1 MSHKRET
8 VIAEARALAKVG
20 QFPRFFC
27 IAGELWECCRG
38 EYLPDVGERSW
49 FAERIEVHKLSSGPD
64 FPERDGMRYRWLRDH
79 ALEVLIPGPVVCAAD
94 KWGELATVNNRHIT
108 IDGHDLDAEIDAAM
122 NAYEASNGRP

>member
-1 MSHKRET
+1 MRET

-20 QFPRFFC
+20 QFPRFFW
-27 IAGELWECCRG
+27 IAGELWECYRG

-49 FAERIEVHKLSSGPD
+49 FAKRIEVHKLSSGPG

-94 KWGELATVNNRHIT
+94 KWGELATNNNRHIT

-122 NAYEASNGRP
+122 NAYEASIRA